1 MRYIVGVRNALGLRS
16 LSCSRRTEQNYS
28 HQLAP
33 FISVAISPA
42 RLLRGLLCDFSPLSS
57 VLHCSMRKLGLQR
70 QPIGFLGVV
79 EETKVLGNGV
89 GGQACQVG
97 PPQTHECFSLG
108 A

>member
-1 MRYIVGVRNALGLRS
+1 MRLACVPLPAPGGPSKTILINLPLHIRCD
-16 LSCSRRTEQNYS
+16 LSS
-28 HQLAP
+28 
-33 FISVAISPA
+33 
-42 RLLRGLLCDFSPLSS
+42 RLLRGLLCDFSPMSS

-89 GGQACQVG
+89 GGHACQVG

>member
-1 MRYIVGVRNALGLRS
+1 MGYIVGARNALGLRS
-16 LSCSRRTEQNYS
+16 LACSRRTEQNYS

-33 FISVAISPA
+33 SYP
-42 RLLRGLLCDFSPLSS
+42 LRSLQPGYCAVSS
-57 VLHCSMRKLGLQR
+57 VTSVPRRRYSMRKLGLQR

-79 EETKVLGNGV
+79 EETKVLGDGV